1 MIRQASAEDL
11 DAAHQLVSS
20 ARAARDASMEMEA
33 DREHDHFF
41 LNDPRN
47 QAVSQHL
54 DGALYRS
61 VPSSEDSGAEDR
73 PLPPMGQTCR

>member
-1 MIRQASAEDL
+1 
-11 DAAHQLVSS
+11 
-20 ARAARDASMEMEA
+20 MEMEA

-47 QAVSQHL
+47 QAVSQQL